1 MSLIFWFSSVPS
13 SLNKHTLATSTNGQS
28 VAFIEHILKN
38 KPFWNGEQQKGSV
51 SGNSFPVS
59 FPSCAIIIND
69 AAGPFR
75 FASFTCTK
83 KERTKERKKERKNE
97 RKKERTNEKRKNK
110 RKKERK
116 KEREK
121 ERTKERTKERLL
133 GGVFL
138 LQGKSV
144 KGTAVCYLDN
154 DS

>member
-1 MSLIFWFSSVPS
+1 MENNKKVLFLEIHFQCHFPHAPS
-13 SLNKHTLATSTNGQS
+13 SSMTQLDPFDLLLLLAQR
-28 VAFIEHILKN
+28 K
-38 KPFWNGEQQKGSV
+38 KEQ
-51 SGNSFPVS
+51 
-59 FPSCAIIIND
+59 
-69 AAGPFR
+69 
-75 FASFTCTK
+75 K
-83 KERTKERKKERKNE
+83 KERQ
-97 RKKERTNEKRKNK
+97 
-110 RKKERK
+110 

>member
-1 MSLIFWFSSVPS
+1 MENNKKVLFLEIHFQCHFPHAPS
-13 SLNKHTLATSTNGQS
+13 SSMTQLDPFDLLLLLAQ
-28 VAFIEHILKN
+28 
-38 KPFWNGEQQKGSV
+38 
-51 SGNSFPVS
+51 
-59 FPSCAIIIND
+59 
-69 AAGPFR
+69 R
-75 FASFTCTK
+75 K
-83 KERTKERKKERKNE
+83 KEQKKERKKERKNE